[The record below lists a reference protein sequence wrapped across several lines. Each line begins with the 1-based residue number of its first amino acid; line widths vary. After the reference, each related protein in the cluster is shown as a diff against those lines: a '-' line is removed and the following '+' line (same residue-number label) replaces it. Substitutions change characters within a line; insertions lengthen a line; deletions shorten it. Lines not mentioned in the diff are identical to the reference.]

1 VTRHIRGIDR
11 GGAACALLVAAAWLA
26 GVQLESVDT
35 GFLLLAPC
43 FALAVALLLGRYPG
57 EQLLA
62 KQGRDPKS
70 SPRRLRLPTRP
81 RWSAPTRRTNGG
93 LLMARSLAGRAPPLI
108 RRPQRARWMGARYSD
123 EQHEKGKPCS

>member
-1 VTRHIRGIDR
+1 VTRHIHGIDR
-11 GGAACALLVAAAWLA
+11 RGAACALLVAAAWLA
-26 GVQLESVDT
+26 GVQLESLDT
-35 GFLLLAPC
+35 GFLLLVPC

-62 KQGRDPKS
+62 KRWRDPKS
-70 SPRRLRLPTRP
+70 SPRRLRLPTP

-108 RRPQRARWMGARYSD
+108 RWPQRAR
-123 EQHEKGKPCS
+123 